1 MTSTNAAKIF
11 GLYPKKGT
19 LLPGSDADI
28 VLIDPSRKRTIRK
41 DNLHTTCGYSPYEGM
56 TTDCTISKV
65 FLRGQ
70 IIAQDNV
77 FLGQSGY
84 GRLLPRKRVVPYE
97 SIIRL

>member
-1 MTSTNAAKIF
+1 MPQATWN
-11 GLYPKKGT
+11 G
-19 LLPGSDADI
+19 GSEK
-28 VLIDPSRKRTIRK
+28 VVSGSRIE
-41 DNLHTTCGYSPYEGM
+41 NCGHTTCGYSPYEGM

-70 IIAQDNV
+70 LIAKDNV

-97 SIIRL
+97 RIIRL

>member
-1 MTSTNAAKIF
+1 
-11 GLYPKKGT
+11 
-19 LLPGSDADI
+19 
-28 VLIDPSRKRTIRK
+28 
-41 DNLHTTCGYSPYEGM
+41 M

-97 SIIRL
+97 SILRL